1 MPLLEDFALEGE
13 TGHLGTSILSFSVD
27 YSRACKPFR
36 IAFKAIAYQAMLLGV
51 GVSAHTHAHTHR
63 DTEGMWLQKPHSTQE
78 RTHFRKRALLAPVLC
93 EASSRTEVRGT
104 FVL

>member
-51 GVSAHTHAHTHR
+51 GVSAHTHTHTH
-63 DTEGMWLQKPHSTQE
+63 TETQKVCGFKNRTARKKE
-78 RTHFRKRALLAPVLC
+78 RTSARELSWPRFCVRLPPERK
-93 EASSRTEVRGT
+93 
-104 FVL
+104 

>member
-51 GVSAHTHAHTHR
+51 GVSAHTHTHTQRHR
-63 DTEGMWLQKPHSTQE
+63 RYVASKTAQHARKNALPQE
-78 RTHFRKRALLAPVLC
+78 
-93 EASSRTEVRGT
+93 SSPGPG
-104 FVL
+104 FV